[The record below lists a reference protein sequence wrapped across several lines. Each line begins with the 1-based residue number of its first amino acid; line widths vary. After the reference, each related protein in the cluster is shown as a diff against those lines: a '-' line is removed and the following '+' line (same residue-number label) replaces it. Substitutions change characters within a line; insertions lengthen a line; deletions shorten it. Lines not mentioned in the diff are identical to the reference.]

1 MWWGSSDTPGGF
13 SIGKNHKCWKHHTQF
28 QVGVT
33 VTLVRVSTT
42 LLYLTH
48 TEVFIKWL
56 ILIECM
62 TKYRT
67 PSSDKLVEQLIQ
79 HLKNSGVRCD
89 TVHNFNSV
97 YAKRTTRTRRW
108 SVDTGF
114 AGDSGIQNT
123 VSTHT
128 RHDIGITRTD
138 CQYTE
143 PDRQDTTTVGQVE
156 NCPQKTKR
164 LSKTKTRVWTQSFTL
179 TVVDSKKCIN
189 IFRLS
194 VVVSFLP
201 KRYYLPTITDN
212 TLYSI
217 IGLLLFTFVVQ
228 PGSIHYQHI
237 LTKRY
242 CYY

>member
-1 MWWGSSDTPGGF
+1 MFYWVTPTHTPSTPQNSNSTPKNLIVRPFGITIWFWTRTKLNQRMLWGSSNTPGGF

-28 QVGVT
+28 KIGVT
-33 VTLVRVSTT
+33 VTPVTVITT
-42 LLYLTH
+42 LLYSTNS
-48 TEVFIKWL
+48 EVFIKWM

-108 SVDTGF
+108 FVDTGF

-128 RHDIGITRTD
+128 RYNIGITRTD
-138 CQYTE
+138 CQYPE
-143 PDRQDTTTVGQVE
+143 PDRQDTPTVG
-156 NCPQKTKR
+156 
-164 LSKTKTRVWTQSFTL
+164 
-179 TVVDSKKCIN
+179 
-189 IFRLS
+189 
-194 VVVSFLP
+194 
-201 KRYYLPTITDN
+201 
-212 TLYSI
+212 
-217 IGLLLFTFVVQ
+217 
-228 PGSIHYQHI
+228 
-237 LTKRY
+237 
-242 CYY
+242 